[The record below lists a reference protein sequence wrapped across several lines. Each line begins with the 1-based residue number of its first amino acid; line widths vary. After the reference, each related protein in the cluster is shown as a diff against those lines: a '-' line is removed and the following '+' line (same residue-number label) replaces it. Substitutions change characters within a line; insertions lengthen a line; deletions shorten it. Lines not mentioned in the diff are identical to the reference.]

1 MPHASNPL
9 YISQKRKAALLGHRP
24 AFYGPTD
31 RDALKWDKSMEGEA
45 IEVPED
51 ANLRH

>member
-1 MPHASNPL
+1 MPNPQHL
-9 YISQKRKAALLGHRP
+9 KWHIFGHRP

-51 ANLRH
+51 ANLHL